1 MNMNNNTTIYG
12 KTSFDVQKEIL
23 DKRNNKEAIEF
34 YCELTI
40 NSKNNIICCSCD
52 SDMMNSHELDGIRKF
67 IRTELAKIVYEI
79 QDRPK
84 MADIKAVPR
93 VYVGY
98 QTIQNRDDEDDI
110 NDMMTYPQF
119 RYTNTSDLSDLV
131 KIIICSSTK
140 SCDIY
145 CIDNKSNTVIKEIT
159 STNKLTPIQL
169 LIMGIADD
177 IAICNV
183 IRNINSLRI
192 INVPRVFDLLMNTS
206 SAFNIKSKDES
217 DLFEMFMEKYGQTYV
232 YNYLPRSKQNNN
244 MYIVV
249 ENSFGLAG
257 TEEVFSYMTDG
268 SNNYCKFFCDG
279 KVYVP
284 STVPVTVVVN
294 NESDFDEI
302 VSDMLMSA
310 DEAIER
316 LNQESLEAI
325 KKGEEERKSEKC
337 SEPELRGDVP
347 AVPVSDDDNCCDG
360 DCSDCPKCCS
370 ETTTK
375 SKSNEEPK
383 NSDDVLSNVIE
394 LIGKLSSEI
403 CKLHEKK
410 K

>member
-1 MNMNNNTTIYG
+1 MNNNATIYG
-12 KTSFDVQKEIL
+12 KTSFDVQREIL

-34 YCELTI
+34 YCELMI

-52 SDMMNSHELDGIRKF
+52 SDMMSSRELDRIRKF

-79 QDRPK
+79 HDPK

-119 RYTNTSDLSDLV
+119 RYTNTSELSDLV
-131 KIIICSSTK
+131 KVIICSSTK

-192 INVPRVFDLLMNTS
+192 INMSRVFDLLMNTS
-206 SAFNIKSKDES
+206 SSLDIKSKDES
-217 DLFEMFMEKYGQTYV
+217 DLFEMFMERYGQTYV

-294 NESDFDEI
+294 NEPDFDEI

-337 SEPELRGDVP
+337 SEPRA

-360 DCSDCPKCCS
+360 DCSDCPKCCIE
-370 ETTTK
+370 ETT
-375 SKSNEEPK
+375 KSNEEPK
-383 NSDDVLSNVIE
+383 KSVDDILSNVIE
-394 LIGKLSSEI
+394 IIGKLSSEMS
-403 CKLHEKK
+403 KLHDINKK
-410 K
+410 

>member
-1 MNMNNNTTIYG
+1 MNNNTTIYG

-40 NSKNNIICCSCD
+40 NSKNNVICCSCD
-52 SDMMNSHELDGIRKF
+52 SDMMNSRELDRIRKF

-79 QDRPK
+79 QDPK
-84 MADIKAVPR
+84 IADIKVVPR

-110 NDMMTYPQF
+110 NMMTYPQF

-183 IRNINSLRI
+183 IRNINSLR
-192 INVPRVFDLLMNTS
+192 NMSRVFDLLMNTS
-206 SAFNIKSKDES
+206 SALDIKSKDES
-217 DLFEMFMEKYGQTYV
+217 DLFEMFMERYGQTYV

-294 NESDFDEI
+294 NETDFDEI

-337 SEPELRGDVP
+337 SESNDAPIPDPEDEKHH
-347 AVPVSDDDNCCDG
+347 CDG
-360 DCSDCPKCCS
+360 ECKNCNCGH
-370 ETTTK
+370 
-375 SKSNEEPK
+375 EENK
-383 NSDDVLSNVIE
+383 NSVDGILSNVIDI
-394 LIGKLSSEI
+394 IGKLSSEMS
-403 CKLHEKK
+403 KLHDINKK
-410 K
+410 

>member
-1 MNMNNNTTIYG
+1 MNNNTTIYG

-23 DKRNNKEAIEF
+23 DKRNHNEAIEF

-40 NSKNNIICCSCD
+40 NSKNNVICCSCD
-52 SDMMNSHELDGIRKF
+52 SDMMNSRELDRIREF
-67 IRTELAKIVYEI
+67 IRTELTNIVYDI
-79 QDRPK
+79 LNPK
-84 MADIKAVPR
+84 MAYAAIPR
-93 VYVGY
+93 FYRVG
-98 QTIQNRDDEDDI
+98 QAIQNHDVTDDI
-110 NDMMTYPQF
+110 NDMITYPQF

-183 IRNINSLRI
+183 IRNINSL
-192 INVPRVFDLLMNTS
+192 NMSRVFDLLMNTS
-206 SAFNIKSKDES
+206 SALDIKSKDES
-217 DLFEMFMEKYGQTYV
+217 DLFEMFMERYGQTYV

-244 MYIVV
+244 MSIVI
-249 ENSFGLAG
+249 ENSFGIAG

-279 KVYVP
+279 MVNVP
-284 STVPVTVVVN
+284 STVPVTVDVVN
-294 NESDFDEI
+294 NEPDFDEI

-316 LNQESLEAI
+316 LNRESLDAI
-325 KKGEEERKSEKC
+325 KKGEEERESEKC

-347 AVPVSDDDNCCDG
+347 AVPVSDDDNRCDG
-360 DCSDCPKCCS
+360 NCSDCPKCCS
-370 ETTTK
+370 EETTT
-375 SKSNEEPK
+375 KSNEEPK
-383 NSDDVLSNVIE
+383 NSDDILSNVIE

-403 CKLHEKK
+403 SKLHEKSK
-410 K
+410 R

>member
-1 MNMNNNTTIYG
+1 MA
-12 KTSFDVQKEIL
+12 Q
-23 DKRNNKEAIEF
+23 
-34 YCELTI
+34 
-40 NSKNNIICCSCD
+40 
-52 SDMMNSHELDGIRKF
+52 
-67 IRTELAKIVYEI
+67 
-79 QDRPK
+79 PK
-84 MADIKAVPR
+84 MAYAAVPR
-93 VYVGY
+93 VYRVG
-98 QTIQNRDDEDDI
+98 QAIQNYDVEDDI
-110 NDMMTYPQF
+110 NDAITYPQF
-119 RYTNTSDLSDLV
+119 RYTNTSELSDLV
-131 KIIICSSTK
+131 KVIICSSTK

-183 IRNINSLRI
+183 IRNINSLR
-192 INVPRVFDLLMNTS
+192 NMSRVFDLLMNTS
-206 SAFNIKSKDES
+206 SSLDIKSKDES
-217 DLFEMFMEKYGQTYV
+217 DLFEMFMERYGQTYV

-294 NESDFDEI
+294 NEPDFDEI

-347 AVPVSDDDNCCDG
+347 VSDDDNRCDG
-360 DCSDCPKCCS
+360 DCSNCPKCCS
-370 ETTTK
+370 EETTTAT
-375 SKSNEEPK
+375 KSNKEPK
-383 NSDDVLSNVIE
+383 KSVDDILSNVIE
-394 LIGKLSSEI
+394 IIGKLSSEMS
-403 CKLHEKK
+403 KLHDINKK
-410 K
+410 